1 MGNNTFFFQFV
12 HSKSW
17 NFCKKN
23 RGKLIMYMFLLMFLI
38 EGYRLYRYYN
48 RLEFIRKIEYKGD
61 IFAQYQDWSKST
73 GYYVN
78 VYRRCDEKNYYVIK
92 KMEKYI
98 LNIGIITRSR
108 KEVIRIFLLK
118 K

>member
-1 MGNNTFFFQFV
+1 MGNNTFFFRFV

-48 RLEFIRKIEYKGD
+48 RLELIRKIEYNGD

-73 GYYVN
+73 GYRWRYERN
-78 VYRRCDEKNYYVIK
+78 IKSLHLNYYVIK
-92 KMEKYI
+92 K
-98 LNIGIITRSR
+98 
-108 KEVIRIFLLK
+108 
-118 K
+118 